1 MRVAADGTGVD
12 DAGPI
17 AVIRS
22 PVTTTVWRSRTRS
35 RSSGTTFT
43 STNATDCARAGAAK
57 SAARPMAEPRERIC
71 ISYVG
76 SEVDE
81 PVGMSSRGQGR
92 WRGASGQERILRMRL
107 RQRIAAAWLPALLTA
122 CGSPSI
128 PESGPVPL
136 PAVESRQGM
145 VLCSSDLACDV
156 GARILAR
163 GGNAVDAAVAT
174 AFAMAVTYPAA
185 GNLGG
190 GGFIVLRTDDT
201 VTTFD
206 FRERAPLRST
216 PTMYLDTAGNIERSL
231 TATGYLAPGVPGTPR
246 GLELAHRRHGKL
258 PWREVVL
265 PAAHLAR
272 GFPLSEALA
281 RSLSREVTRSMQPY
295 VASVAAY
302 GKPGGSEW
310 AAGDTIRLLD
320 LARTLEA
327 IADGGADAFYRG
339 WIADSIA
346 ADMARNG
353 GLISKEDLAEYAAK
367 ERVPVHGTYRGYDVY
382 SMPPPSSG
390 GVALVQMLN
399 VMEEMNL
406 RTQPRYSTRTL
417 HLTIEAMRRAF
428 LDRARHLGDPDFVT
442 VPVAQLTSK
451 SYARELARGIDA
463 NRATASTALAPELVA
478 AATAS
483 ESEETTHISVV
494 DADGM
499 AVALTY
505 TLEGGYGSHV
515 VARGT
520 GVLLNNEMGDFNKKP
535 GHTGLTGDI
544 GTAAN
549 VIVTGKRMLSSMS
562 PTIVTRYG
570 GHVMV
575 SGSPGGRTIINTV
588 FNVVLNVLE
597 YDMDVRSAVD
607 AKRYHHQWLPDTATF
622 EANALPEATVDQ
634 LRGMG
639 HGLRMRGGQGDA
651 HTIRYDAASRIARGA
666 NDQRSEDSKVSVP

>member
-1 MRVAADGTGVD
+1 
-12 DAGPI
+12 
-17 AVIRS
+17 
-22 PVTTTVWRSRTRS
+22 
-35 RSSGTTFT
+35 
-43 STNATDCARAGAAK
+43 
-57 SAARPMAEPRERIC
+57 
-71 ISYVG
+71 
-76 SEVDE
+76 
-81 PVGMSSRGQGR
+81 
-92 WRGASGQERILRMRL
+92 
-107 RQRIAAAWLPALLTA
+107 
-122 CGSPSI
+122 
-128 PESGPVPL
+128 
-136 PAVESRQGM
+136 M

-190 GGFIVLRTDDT
+190 GGFIVLKTADT

-206 FRERAPLRST
+206 FRERAPSRST
-216 PTMYLDTAGNIERSL
+216 PTMYLDSTGNIDRRL

-246 GLELAHRRHGKL
+246 GLELAHRRYGKL
-258 PWREVVL
+258 PWRDVVL
-265 PAAHLAR
+265 PAAGLAR
-272 GFPLSEALA
+272 GFPLSDALA
-281 RSLSREVTRSMQPY
+281 RAITREVSRNMHPY
-295 VASVAAY
+295 AASVAAY
-302 GKPGGSEW
+302 GKPGGGDW
-310 AAGDTIRLLD
+310 VGGDTIRLPD
-320 LARTLEA
+320 LARTLNA

-353 GLISKEDLAEYAAK
+353 GLISTDDLAQYVAK
-367 ERVPVHGTYRGYDVY
+367 ERVPIHGTYRGYDVY

-390 GVALVQMLN
+390 GIALVQMLN
-399 VMEEMNL
+399 MMEEADL
-406 RTQPRYSTRTL
+406 RSQPRYSTRTL

-428 LDRARHLGDPDFVT
+428 LDRARHLGDADFVA
-442 VPVAQLTSK
+442 VPVARLTSK
-451 SYARELARGIDA
+451 AYARELARGIDP
-463 NRATASTALAPELVA
+463 NRAAVSTELAPELVA

-494 DADGM
+494 DANGM

-535 GHTGLTGDI
+535 GFTGLTGDI

-549 VIVTGKRMLSSMS
+549 VIAPGKRMLSSMT
-562 PTIVTRYG
+562 PTIVTRDG
-570 GHVMV
+570 RLVLV
-575 SGSPGGRTIINTV
+575 TGSPGGRTIINTV

-597 YDMDVRSAVD
+597 YDMGVRAAVD
-607 AKRYHHQWLPDTATF
+607 AKRYHHQWLPDTVTF
-622 EANALPEATVDQ
+622 EERAISDATAGQ
-634 LRGMG
+634 LRAIG
-639 HGLRMRGGQGDA
+639 HGLRVRGGQGDA
-651 HTIRYDAASRIARGA
+651 HTIRYDAATGTARGA

>member
-1 MRVAADGTGVD
+1 
-12 DAGPI
+12 
-17 AVIRS
+17 
-22 PVTTTVWRSRTRS
+22 
-35 RSSGTTFT
+35 
-43 STNATDCARAGAAK
+43 
-57 SAARPMAEPRERIC
+57 
-71 ISYVG
+71 
-76 SEVDE
+76 
-81 PVGMSSRGQGR
+81 
-92 WRGASGQERILRMRL
+92 
-107 RQRIAAAWLPALLTA
+107 
-122 CGSPSI
+122 
-128 PESGPVPL
+128 
-136 PAVESRQGM
+136 M
-145 VLCSSDLACDV
+145 VLCSSDIACDV

-190 GGFIVLRTDDT
+190 GGFIVLKTADT

-216 PTMYLDTAGNIERSL
+216 PTMYLDSTGSIDRKL

-246 GLELAHRRHGKL
+246 GLELAHRKYGKL

-265 PAAHLAR
+265 PAASLAR
-272 GFPLSEALA
+272 GFPLSDALA
-281 RSLSREVTRSMQPY
+281 RSLTREVSRNMQPY
-295 VASVAAY
+295 VSSVAAY
-302 GKPGGSEW
+302 GKSGGVEW
-310 AAGDTIRLLD
+310 VGGDTIRLLD
-320 LARTLEA
+320 LSRTLEA
-327 IADGGADAFYRG
+327 IAEGGADAFYKG

-346 ADMARNG
+346 ADMTRNG
-353 GLISKEDLAEYAAK
+353 GLISKDDLAQYAAK
-367 ERVPVHGTYRGYDVY
+367 ERAPIHGTYRGYDVY

-399 VMEEMNL
+399 MMEQMNL
-406 RTQPRYSTRTL
+406 RSRPRYSPRTL

-428 LDRARHLGDPDFVT
+428 LDRARHLGDVDFVA
-442 VPVAQLTSK
+442 VPVTRLTSK
-451 SYARELARGIDA
+451 PYATELASGIDL
-463 NRATASTALAPELVA
+463 NRASVSTALAPELLS

-535 GHTGLTGDI
+535 GHTGLNGDI

-549 VIVTGKRMLSSMS
+549 LIAPGKRMLSSMT
-562 PTIVTRYG
+562 PTIVTRNG
-570 GHVMV
+570 GLVLV
-575 SGSPGGRTIINTV
+575 TGSPGGRTIINTV

-607 AKRYHHQWLPDTATF
+607 AKRYHHQWLPDTTSF
-622 EANALPEATVDQ
+622 EADALPDATADQ
-634 LRGMG
+634 LRAMG
-639 HGLRMRGGQGDA
+639 HGLRIRGGQGDA
-651 HTIRYDAASRIARGA
+651 HTIRYDATTRTASGA
-666 NDQRSEDSKVSVP
+666 HDLRSEDSKVSVP